1 MTYSHSFRWLVAL
14 SVAAMVTSIASARGI
29 RGGGGGG
36 VSRSMPSRPSPS
48 MNRSPS
54 MSRGPS
60 INRSPTVNRS
70 YSSQGRPST
79 AVRPGGST
87 NNRSS
92 AQFQGSRTPS
102 GVTRPG
108 TNVRPGGGV
117 ANSRPGTASR
127 PGTSA
132 RPGTGSFGNAGA
144 NLQNQRSYQRPSSN
158 QLQSFLD
165 IPKGAASSSGSGNT
179 RSRSY
184 ETKGGSTVTVGGARG
199 SGTTDG
205 GVNYGGAGRGV
216 VVQGANGQ
224 TYARGSGVAGAGD
237 GTNRAVAGGSRTG
250 LRTANGETAVAGR
263 GIRAATDG
271 RNSIVRGGAAGAVQ
285 DRNGNTRAGAVGGT
299 RATDGNNVYR
309 SGGSV
314 RAIRDP
320 AGNVLATG
328 QRVATYNGAVISQRQ
343 AVAVRSR
350 FTGYGYYYTPNWY
363 RRYPG
368 AWYAAGIATTA
379 WWTGAY
385 WNSASGYC
393 GCEGEPVSYDY
404 GDTIIYQDDVVYAGD
419 QPIASADEY
428 YEQATEIAE
437 AGKEKA
443 TNEDWLPLGVFA
455 LVSEGQ
461 TSSDKIIQL
470 AVNKQ
475 GIIRGNL
482 HDRLTDSVIEIVGSV
497 DKETQRAAFQPA
509 DKELPIAE
517 CGLYNLTQNAVTLL
531 VHFDAERSEQ
541 RSLIRLEQP
550 EEN

>member
-1 MTYSHSFRWLVAL
+1 MTYSHSFRFLVAL
-14 SVAAMVTSIASARGI
+14 SVAAMVTSIAPARGI
-29 RGGGGGG
+29 RGGGGGA
-36 VSRSMPSRPSPS
+36 SRSMPSRPSPS

-54 MSRGPS
+54 MSRS
-60 INRSPTVNRS
+60 QTMNRSPTMNRS
-70 YSSQGRPST
+70 FSPQGRPST
-79 AVRPGGST
+79 AARLGGAT
-87 NNRSS
+87 YNRSS
-92 AQFQGSRTPS
+92 GARHGTGARPS
-102 GVTRPG
+102 T
-108 TNVRPGGGV
+108 GV
-117 ANSRPGTASR
+117 ANARLGTE
-127 PGTSA
+127 
-132 RPGTGSFGNAGA
+132 SFGSHGA
-144 NLQNQRSYQRPSSN
+144 NLQNQRSFQRPSSN

-165 IPKGAASSSGSGNT
+165 IPKGAPASSAGGNT

-184 ETKGGSTVTVGGARG
+184 ETQGGSTVTVGGGRG
-199 SGTTDG
+199 SGTTAG
-205 GVNYGGAGRGV
+205 GANYGGAARGV

-224 TYARGSGVAGAGD
+224 TYARGSGAVGASD
-237 GTNRAVAGGSRTG
+237 GTNRAFAGGSRTG
-250 LRTANGETAVAGR
+250 VRTANGETAVGGR
-263 GIRAATDG
+263 GVRAATDG
-271 RNSIVRGGAAGAVQ
+271 QNSVVRGGAAGAVQ

-328 QRVATYNGAVISQRQ
+328 QRVASYNGAVISQRQ

-437 AGKEKA
+437 AGKEEA

-470 AVNKQ
+470 AVNKH

-541 RSLIRLEQP
+541 RSLIRLDQP
-550 EEN
+550 DEN